1 MTKKVNLSTTAGA
14 DVSTI
19 NEAVSQRL
27 KQGPTQQKRSLE

>member
-19 NEAVSQRL
+19 NEAVSQRI
-27 KQGPTQQKRSLE
+27 